1 MSKKIRVIIP
11 AYNEELSITKV
22 INDIP
27 EIVNEIIVIDNNSND
42 FTSKKAKDAGATVIK
57 KTDKVM
63 DTLVLKA

>member
-42 FTSKKAKDAGATVIK
+42 FTSKAKEAGATAIQENRQGYGYAC
-57 KTDKVM
+57 
-63 DTLVLKA
+63 LRG